1 MVKTSPLSVGSRGS
15 IPGQVRAKIP
25 HATQAKNK
33 NRKQKQY
40 CNKFNK
46 DFKNG
51 PLQKKKKILKKES
64 REEVRGKA
72 LFKQR
77 PKGEGHGSGETL
89 WGDGLTCKGSGV

>member
-1 MVKTSPLSVGSRGS
+1 MPHRQKTKTENRNNIVTNSIKTSKMV
-15 IPGQVRAKIP
+15 
-25 HATQAKNK
+25 H
-33 NRKQKQY
+33 
-40 CNKFNK
+40 F
-46 DFKNG
+46 
-51 PLQKKKKILKKES
+51 KKKKILKKES